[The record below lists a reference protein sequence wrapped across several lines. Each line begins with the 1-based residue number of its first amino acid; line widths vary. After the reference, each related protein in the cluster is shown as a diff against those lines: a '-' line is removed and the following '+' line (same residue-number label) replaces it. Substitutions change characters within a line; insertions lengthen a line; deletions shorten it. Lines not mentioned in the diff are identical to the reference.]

1 MIVVMFVTATEGEIQ
16 QVVSAI
22 EAQSMRTLIMPGGD
36 RVAIGI
42 PSAIPPERRDLLAQ
56 PWARC
61 PVWTMW
67 RTSAV
72 PTNWPRVSFT
82 RPTQLLRSKG

>member
-1 MIVVMFVTATEGEIQ
+1 MIVVMSVSATEGEIQ

-42 PSAIPPERRDLLAQ
+42 PSAIPPELRDRRVRRRGPRGARQ
-56 PWARC
+56 PSLQIGL
-61 PVWTMW
+61 P
-67 RTSAV
+67 
-72 PTNWPRVSFT
+72 
-82 RPTQLLRSKG
+82 